1 MATRGRT
8 IHLPDVEDLRGM
20 YLNWGIA
27 AGIGL
32 GGWLAIAAA
41 FPMGLFPTPVE
52 AVTASWELVQTKSFL
67 KHVGGT
73 LSRSLWGF
81 LGAAIIG
88 ISVGI
93 VMGLSNFGERFS
105 TPYVI
110 IGLSIPGIAWA
121 AIWTIVLGLG
131 GEAAILATIVTVFPY
146 ITLNV
151 WKGVE
156 NIDTDLIKMSR
167 SFGISRSRLLRRM
180 VLPSVAPALFTAT
193 RFGVAIAWK
202 VETAAELFAT
212 QNGIGKRAFETFA
225 RYQYDTTMAWA
236 FVFIVIIVLFEFGIF
251 RPIERRV
258 FAYRQD
264 VDFGVLG

>member
-1 MATRGRT
+1 MATTDRT
-8 IHLPDVEDLRGM
+8 VYLPGFDTLRHKYVAWSVG
-20 YLNWGIA
+20 LA
-27 AGIGL
+27 IGF
-32 GGWLAIAAA
+32 GGWIAIAAW
-41 FPMGLFPTPVE
+41 FPMGLFPTPMETVY
-52 AVTASWELVQTKSFL
+52 ASEELLGTNRFWE
-67 KHVGGT
+67 HVWAT
-73 LSRSLWGF
+73 FSRSLWGF
-81 LGAAIIG
+81 FGAMFIGVTLG
-88 ISVGI
+88 V

-110 IGLSIPGIAWA
+110 IGLAIPGIAWA
-121 AIWTIVLGLG
+121 AIWTIALGLG

-167 SFGISRSRLLRRM
+167 SFGVSRSRLLRRM

-193 RFGVAIAWK
+193 RFGLAIAWK
-202 VETAAELFAT
+202 AETAAELFAT

-236 FVFIVIIVLFEFGIF
+236 FTFVVMIVLFEFLVF
-251 RPIERRV
+251 RPLERRV

-264 VDFGVLG
+264 ADFDVIG